1 MVFTQNLND
10 KYLILVLEKKNAAFW
25 HTLIITTACVCV
37 CIQSSASAQGYL
49 CSIIVAHH

>member
-37 CIQSSASAQGYL
+37 CVYKVQLQHKAI
-49 CSIIVAHH
+49 CVA